1 MYTRYDWSTGD
12 TILADRLD
20 HLETQFQ
27 EGTDET
33 HSAPTISAGTLTLDL
48 SAARVFL
55 VSLNANITTL
65 TISNAPGSTRLGY
78 CTVRFRGDG
87 TARTIAWP
95 ASVRWPF
102 GTAPT
107 LTETNGEDDWITFW
121 TPDAGTT
128 WYASVMGQAF
138 S

>member
-1 MYTRYDWSTGD
+1 MYALYNWSTGD
-12 TILADRLD
+12 TITAARLD
-20 HLETQFQ
+20 NLETQYE

-48 SAARVFL
+48 DVSRVFL
-55 VSLNANITTL
+55 VSLSANITTL

-87 TARTIAWP
+87 TARAISWP
-95 ASVRWPF
+95 AAVKWP
-102 GTAPT
+102 GNVAPT
-107 LTETNGEDDWITFW
+107 PTSTSGKDDWYTFW

-128 WYASVMGQAF
+128 WYGAVLGQDY
-138 S
+138 